1 MAARSVVAAVD
12 RDRGKDPR
20 QGRVKTLARPMG
32 TAAFRITEKLSPQ
45 LSVLI
50 PKTTPQI
57 FVHEG
62 ARQSLERRLKSAYPG
77 PVVLAITDNRHS
89 MISHRC
95 ENGVLQARIHHMFLD
110 SPRSV
115 VDALVRYVVQGDREA
130 SAIVGNFIDS
140 NGHRVVKRSHNF
152 QLETRGKRHDLLA
165 IFHDINE
172 KYFGGS
178 VNALITW
185 GKKPTRKSGA
195 ARHSIKLGSYT
206 AAERL
211 IRIHPALDRK
221 WVPRYFVA
229 SVIFHEMLHHVI
241 PGVQVYGRT
250 LLHPESFRMR
260 ERTFH
265 HYERARAWEMRFVS
279 RLLRT

>member
-12 RDRGKDPR
+12 RGGAPR

-32 TAAFRITEKLSPQ
+32 TAAFRISEKLSPQ

-62 ARQSLERRLKSAYPG
+62 ARQSLERRLKAAYPG
-77 PVVLAITDNRHS
+77 PVVLSITDNRHS

-95 ENGVLQARIHHMFLD
+95 ENGVLQARVHHMFLD

-115 VDALVRYVVQGDREA
+115 VNALVRYVVHGEREA
-130 SAIVGNFIDS
+130 SAVVGNFIDT
-140 NGHRVVKRSHNF
+140 NGHRVVKRSRNV
-152 QLETRGKRHDLLA
+152 QLETRGKHHDLLA
-165 IFHDINE
+165 IFHDLNDR
-172 KYFGGS
+172 YFGGS

-185 GKKPTRKSGA
+185 GKKPTRKSKA
-195 ARHSIKLGSYT
+195 ARHSMKLGSY
-206 AAERL
+206 AASEKL
-211 IRIHPALDRK
+211 IRIHPSLDRS
-221 WVPRYFVA
+221 WVPRYFIA

-241 PGVQVYGRT
+241 PAVHVDGRAI
-250 LLHPESFRMR
+250 LHSDAFRDR
-260 ERTFH
+260 ERTFRD
-265 HYERARAWEMRFVS
+265 YERARAWEIRFIS
-279 RLLRT
+279 RLLRS